1 VNTLEFVIDGIK
13 FTIIPVQ
20 STELFYVIST
30 QDAIFTAAF
39 DNEKLR
45 LAVDRPAPYIAYE
58 YEIPLADRIQAF
70 NDNLYV
76 L

>member
-1 VNTLEFVIDGIK
+1 MNSFELVIYGIN
-13 FTIIPVQ
+13 FQVQPVTG
-20 STELFYVIST
+20 TELFYVIST
-30 QDAIFTAAF
+30 QGAIFTAAF

-58 YEIPLADRIQAF
+58 YEIPLADRIQAY